1 MGGRTACS
9 LGFSSNKVRTAPE
22 NWLSYVPVF
31 TITSPSS
38 MPGVVT
44 KTRYVRACV
53 RGEAIALG
61 QWNLSSSKISLVM
74 GMLMSAIADNETLEC
89 VGGVKHK
96 EITGENKGRS

>member
-1 MGGRTACS
+1 MQFC

-22 NWLSYVPVF
+22 NWLSYAP
-31 TITSPSS
+31 SPSF

-44 KTRYVRACV
+44 KARYVRAGE

-61 QWNLSSSKISLVM
+61 QWNLSSSKISLVT